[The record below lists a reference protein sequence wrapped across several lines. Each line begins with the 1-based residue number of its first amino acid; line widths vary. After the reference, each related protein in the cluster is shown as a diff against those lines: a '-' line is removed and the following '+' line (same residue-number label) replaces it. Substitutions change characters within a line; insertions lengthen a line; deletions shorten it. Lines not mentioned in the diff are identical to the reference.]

1 MRWLRWLLG
10 VLVVLA
16 AVIVGGGFLLPDRVH
31 VERSIRID
39 RPAPQI
45 YDVIEGFARFNQ
57 WSPWF
62 ELDPDADYVYEGPT
76 RGVGARLRWSGDPD
90 TAGSGVQEIVAVQ
103 PNRSVTSTL
112 DFGEQSAVATFTLIP
127 DGASTQVVWGF
138 DTNFDGDLVGRWV
151 GLFMD
156 RLIGPD
162 YEKGLGNL
170 KHLVESDP
178 VQPTTV
184 ATPAM

>member
-1 MRWLRWLLG
+1 MRWLRWVLG
-10 VLVVLA
+10 ALVGLVA
-16 AVIVGGGFLLPDRVH
+16 AVVAVGFLLPDRVH

-45 YDVIEGFARFNQ
+45 YAVIDGYARFNE

-62 ELDPDADYVYEGPT
+62 ALDPDAEYVHEGPA
-76 RGVGARLRWSGDPD
+76 RGIGARLRWAGDPN
-90 TAGSGVQEIVAVQ
+90 TAGAGVQEIVAVQ

-127 DGASTQVVWGF
+127 EGAGTQVVWGF
-138 DTNFDGDLVGRWV
+138 DTNFEGDLVGRWV

-162 YEKGLGNL
+162 YATGLANL
-170 KHLVESDP
+170 KRVVESDP
-178 VQPTTV
+178 P
-184 ATPAM
+184 ATP